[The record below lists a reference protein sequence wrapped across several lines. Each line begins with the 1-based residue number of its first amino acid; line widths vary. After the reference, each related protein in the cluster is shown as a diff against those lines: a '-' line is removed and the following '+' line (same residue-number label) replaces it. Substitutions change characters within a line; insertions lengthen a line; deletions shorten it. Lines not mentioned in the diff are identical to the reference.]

1 MTSNGDDPPHEPQEP
16 QEQDGAPDM
25 DDPQV
30 QIVVV
35 LGELWG
41 AHNESPGKP
50 WSLAKLSK
58 RVQLPMS
65 TLRRLLTGVTSAGL
79 VEVETRPDGTGSAA
93 LTEQGAQVS
102 ADLFSAAG

>member
-1 MTSNGDDPPHEPQEP
+1 MTSIGDDPQDPRAQE
-16 QEQDGAPDM
+16 DGPDM

-30 QIVVV
+30 QLVIV

-41 AHNESPGKP
+41 ARHESPDKP

-65 TLRRLLTGVTSAGL
+65 TLRRLLTELSSAGL
-79 VEVETRPDGTGSAA
+79 VDVETRPDGTGCAA
-93 LTEQGAQVS
+93 LTEQGAQVCS
-102 ADLFSAAG
+102 DLFGTA